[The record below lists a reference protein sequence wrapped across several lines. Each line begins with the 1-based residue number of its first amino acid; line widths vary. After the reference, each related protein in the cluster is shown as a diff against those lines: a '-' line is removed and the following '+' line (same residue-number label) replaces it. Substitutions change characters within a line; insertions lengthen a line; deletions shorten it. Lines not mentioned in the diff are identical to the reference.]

1 MRRALL
7 VLLAST
13 AAVLLSAAPASA
25 SAKCLLV
32 PDLEGNVW
40 TVCLR

>member
-1 MRRALL
+1 VRRALL
-7 VLLAST
+7 VLLATS
-13 AAVLLSAAPASA
+13 AALLVSAAPAGA

>member
-7 VLLAST
+7 VLLATS
-13 AAVLLSAAPASA
+13 AALLVSAAPASA

-32 PDLEGNVW
+32 PDLEGHVW